1 MKKVVLIGGNSGVGL
16 SFVKKYQHKHQI
28 IALNRKGF
36 SEKYDVEHHNF
47 DVLNDEFPVKE
58 QFDSLVYFPGSI
70 NLKPF
75 KNLTDEDFKNDMD
88 INFNGAVKCIKN
100 SLPLLNK
107 NGLSSVVL
115 FSTIAVAQGMSF
127 HASIAS
133 AKGAV
138 EALAKSL
145 AAEFAPHIRVN
156 VIALSITDTPL
167 ASKILGNEKG
177 LENSKNRHPLKKV
190 GNPDEIA
197 AMVDFLIGEDAQW
210 ITGQIFRIDGGLST
224 IKAL

>member
-197 AMVDFLIGEDAQW
+197 AMVDFLIGDDAQW

>member
-1 MKKVVLIGGNSGVGL
+1 
-16 SFVKKYQHKHQI
+16 
-28 IALNRKGF
+28 
-36 SEKYDVEHHNF
+36 
-47 DVLNDEFPVKE
+47 
-58 QFDSLVYFPGSI
+58 
-70 NLKPF
+70 
-75 KNLTDEDFKNDMD
+75 
-88 INFNGAVKCIKN
+88 
-100 SLPLLNK
+100 
-107 NGLSSVVL
+107 
-115 FSTIAVAQGMSF
+115 MSF

-197 AMVDFLIGEDAQW
+197 AMVDFLIGDDAQW

>member
-115 FSTIAVAQGMSF
+115 FSTIAVTQGMSF

-197 AMVDFLIGEDAQW
+197 AMVDFLIGDDAQW

>member
-190 GNPDEIA
+190 GHPDEIA
-197 AMVDFLIGEDAQW
+197 AMVDFLIGDDAQW

>member
-1 MKKVVLIGGNSGVGL
+1 MKKVVIVGGNSGIGL
-16 SFVKKYQHKHQI
+16 SFVQKFNRKHQI
-28 IALNRKGF
+28 VCLNRKGF
-36 SEKYDVEHHNF
+36 SEDLNIEQHTF
-47 DVLNDEFPVKE
+47 DVLTDEFPV
-58 QFDSLVYFPGSI
+58 QDHFDSLIYCPGSI

-75 KNLTDEDFKNDMD
+75 KNLTDQDFKNDMD
-88 INFNGAVKCIKN
+88 INFNGAVKCIKS

-107 NGLSSVVL
+107 NGISSIVL
-115 FSTIAVAQGMSF
+115 FSTIAVAQGMPF

-156 VIALSITDTPL
+156 VVAISITDTPL

-190 GNPDEIA
+190 GHPDDVA
-197 AMVDFLIGEDAQW
+197 AMVDFLISDEAQW
-210 ITGQIFRIDGGLST
+210 ITGQIFRIDGGLSS
-224 IKAL
+224 IKLL

>member
-1 MKKVVLIGGNSGVGL
+1 MKKVVLVGGNSGVGL

-197 AMVDFLIGEDAQW
+197 AMVDFLIGDDAQW

>member
-190 GNPDEIA
+190 GHPDDVA
-197 AMVDFLIGEDAQW
+197 AMVDFLISDEAQW
-210 ITGQIFRIDGGLST
+210 ITGQIFRIDGGLSS
-224 IKAL
+224 IKLL

>member
-1 MKKVVLIGGNSGVGL
+1 
-16 SFVKKYQHKHQI
+16 VKKYQHKHQI
-28 IALNRKGF
+28 ISLNRKGF

-47 DVLNDEFPVKE
+47 DVLHDEFPIKE

-75 KNLTDEDFKNDMD
+75 KNLTNDDFKNDMD

-107 NGLSSVVL
+107 NGLSSIVL

-190 GNPDEIA
+190 GHPDDIA
-197 AMVDFLIGEDAQW
+197 TMVDFLISNEAQW
-210 ITGQIFRIDGGLST
+210 ITGQIFRVDGGLST